1 MRLTEEELRKITL
14 SAIEELGEK
23 ATPENVKQVV
33 SKAVEKYGAEDSTSG
48 EAVKDSGRII
58 LTSFGMNKP
67 GVVAAITQAFSD
79 ASCDIQDISQKLM
92 GEFFT
97 MIMVVDITNSEKD
110 MSGIQ
115 EDMNKVSD
123 ELKIKIY
130 LQHEDV
136 FRNMH
141 RI

>member
-14 SAIEELGEK
+14 SAIEELGDK

-33 SKAVEKYGAEDSTSG
+33 SKAVEKYGIEENRTAQTTQ
-48 EAVKDSGRII
+48 DSGRII

-67 GVVAAITQAFSD
+67 GVVASITGAFSE
-79 ASCDIQDISQKLM
+79 ANCDIQDISQKLM

-97 MIMVVDITNSEKD
+97 MIMIIDITNSEKD
-110 MSGIQ
+110 LSGIQ
-115 EDMNKVSD
+115 ENMNKVAE

>member
-14 SAIEELGEK
+14 SAIEELGDK

-33 SKAVEKYGAEDSTSG
+33 SKAVEKYGTEENRTAQTTQ
-48 EAVKDSGRII
+48 DSGRII

-67 GVVAAITQAFSD
+67 GVVASITGAFSE
-79 ASCDIQDISQKLM
+79 ANCDIQDISQKLM

-97 MIMVVDITNSEKD
+97 MIMIIDITNSEKD
-110 MSGIQ
+110 LSGIQ
-115 EDMNKVSD
+115 ENMNKVAE

>member
-1 MRLTEEELRKITL
+1 VRLTEEELRKITV
-14 SAIEELGEK
+14 SAIEELGDK

-33 SKAVEKYGAEDSTSG
+33 SKAVEKYGAEEKMPDQSG
-48 EAVKDSGRII
+48 KDSGRII

-67 GVVAAITQAFSD
+67 GVVASITSAFSE
-79 ASCDIQDISQKLM
+79 ANCDIQDISQKLM
-92 GEFFT
+92 GEFYT
-97 MIMVVDITNSEKD
+97 MIMIIDITNSPKD
-110 MSGIQ
+110 LSGIQ
-115 EDMNKVSD
+115 EDMNKVAD

-136 FRNMH
+136 FRSMH